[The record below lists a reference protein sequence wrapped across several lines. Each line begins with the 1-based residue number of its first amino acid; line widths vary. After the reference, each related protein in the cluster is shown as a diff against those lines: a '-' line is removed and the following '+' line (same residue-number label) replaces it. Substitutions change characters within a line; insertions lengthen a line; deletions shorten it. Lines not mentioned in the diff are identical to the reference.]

1 MILKFYPYGR
11 YIKQSNFVPGKLGS
25 RKDQWFITT
34 NFDHYEKQPITD
46 FFPDIADVLNQY
58 KHTTYVFGKQ
68 NPNQN
73 IYEWFF
79 FQLIKTI
86 ENYVFVKRYKHH
98 LFRPLTIYVCIDKY
112 KV

>member
-46 FFPDIADVLNQY
+46 FFPRY
-58 KHTTYVFGKQ
+58 CGR
-68 NPNQN
+68 
-73 IYEWFF
+73 
-79 FQLIKTI
+79 
-86 ENYVFVKRYKHH
+86 VK
-98 LFRPLTIYVCIDKY
+98 LV
-112 KV
+112 

>member
-1 MILKFYPYGR
+1 MDGILSSQILYLENWVHVKINDSSQQILIIMKNNPLQ
-11 YIKQSNFVPGKLGS
+11 I
-25 RKDQWFITT
+25 
-34 NFDHYEKQPITD
+34 

-79 FQLIKTI
+79 FF
-86 ENYVFVKRYKHH
+86 N
-98 LFRPLTIYVCIDKY
+98 
-112 KV
+112 

>member
-1 MILKFYPYGR
+1 MDGILSSQILYLENWVHVK
-11 YIKQSNFVPGKLGS
+11 INGS
-25 RKDQWFITT
+25 SQQILIIMKNNPLQI
-34 NFDHYEKQPITD
+34 
-46 FFPDIADVLNQY
+46 FFQILRTC
-58 KHTTYVFGKQ
+58 HTTYVFGKQ